1 MSLTVCHECGAAVPA
16 RSQTCPACGA
26 SMAPAPVAA
35 YRPQPA
41 APRAPAPP
49 ERPWWRTGRG
59 WGTAAGWVLVA
70 AVFAFAGSFLYRL
83 SGAVDQGATEEAE
96 MKREREHTMVVDAWL
111 ADTSANA
118 PPPDSTGR
126 PVPTSTRAKRLWA
139 ANRLLVDRALWERAV
154 MKRHGITGY
163 AQPAAWTTAAFQA
176 NAREYPAVAAFVD
189 GRAAAIAELDKA
201 SDAWM
206 AERTAAL
213 ARESGLPAEEI
224 RALLPSDFARLT
236 PEELRL
242 MEAMQQLHRHLVRV
256 DPRVRHAGGNQLR
269 FEREDDARRFHELAV
284 SLERANALT
293 VQAQERR
300 RYGQAATLRRLM
312 Q

>member
-1 MSLTVCHECGAAVPA
+1 
-16 RSQTCPACGA
+16 
-26 SMAPAPVAA
+26 
-35 YRPQPA
+35 
-41 APRAPAPP
+41 
-49 ERPWWRTGRG
+49 
-59 WGTAAGWVLVA
+59 VLVA
-70 AVFAFAGSFLYRL
+70 AIFAFAGSFLYRL

-96 MKREREHTMVVDAWL
+96 MKREREHTLVVDAWL
-111 ADTSANA
+111 ADTANA
-118 PPPDSTGR
+118 PPPDSTR
-126 PVPTSTRAKRLWA
+126 WPVPTSTRAKRLWA
-139 ANRLLVDRALWERAV
+139 ANRLLMDRALWERAV

-163 AQPAAWTTAAFQA
+163 TQPAAWKTAAFQA

-189 GRAAAIAELDKA
+189 GRAAAFAELGKG

-224 RALLPSDFARLT
+224 RALLPSDFARLL

-269 FEREDDARRFHELAV
+269 FEREDDARRFQELAV
-284 SLERANALT
+284 DLDRANALT
-293 VQAQERR
+293 IQAQERR
-300 RYGQAATLRRLM
+300 RYGQAATFRRLM